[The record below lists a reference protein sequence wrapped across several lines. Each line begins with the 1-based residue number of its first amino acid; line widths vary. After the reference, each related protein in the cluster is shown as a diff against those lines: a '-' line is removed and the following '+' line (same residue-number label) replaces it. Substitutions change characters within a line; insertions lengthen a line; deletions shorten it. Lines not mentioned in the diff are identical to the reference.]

1 MLNGCCFDH
10 YGQEEAVNKGDVNF
24 REGGEVLSGY
34 PFGAMPSKQYEK
46 TKRKEIVMKKSAL
59 FRITA
64 LFMCLSMLSSCGK
77 KTEPAVSKSGQDV
90 STGTV
95 SKVDF
100 PTKEISIVCPFKA
113 GGGVDVN
120 ARLVAKHLQEKY
132 GWTVVV
138 ENITGGNTLPAAVE
152 VLNRKHDGYTM
163 FVNTNLSFL
172 LAPQAYGGSFNPLED
187 FTPIISNTTTP
198 VYLSV
203 KADNDMGIKTAQD
216 FIDWC
221 KLNPGK
227 ATIACGGIA
236 DVTGVAAYNACKAMG
251 LEVELVPYSGSAE
264 ALVALAGGHVLFS
277 SSPGAA
283 TASYAKEGTIIP
295 LIDFANLEDNVCGAP
310 TIGSLGFGDASI
322 AQYRVCVVPSDT
334 PQEIVEILRDALL
347 ELCSDPDYIADN
359 EAANDP
365 VVNVLDGEQLYEKMV
380 ADYDVCTALIDE
392 LGLRNAA

>member
-1 MLNGCCFDH
+1 MKKALFKI
-10 YGQEEAVNKGDVNF
+10 VLLLMTLSL
-24 REGGEVLSGY
+24 LSG
-34 PFGAMPSKQYEK
+34 
-46 TKRKEIVMKKSAL
+46 
-59 FRITA
+59 
-64 LFMCLSMLSSCGK
+64 CGK
-77 KTEPAVSKSGQDV
+77 DLEPTGSKSGQDT
-90 STGTV
+90 SSGTT

-100 PTKEISIVCPFKA
+100 PTKEITIVCPFKA

-120 ARLVAKHLQEKY
+120 ARLVAKHLQENY

-138 ENITGGNTLPAAVE
+138 ENITGGNTLPAAME
-152 VLNRKHDGYTM
+152 VLNREHDGYTM

-264 ALVALAGGHVLFS
+264 ALVALVGGHVRFS

-283 TASYAKEGTIIP
+283 TATYANEGSIIP

-310 TIGSLGFGDASI
+310 TLGSLGFEDASI

-334 PQEIVEILRDALL
+334 LEQVVEILRNALL
-347 ELCSDPDYIADN
+347 ELCSDSDYITDN

-365 VVNVLDGEQLYEKMV
+365 VVNVLDGDQLYEKML
-380 ADYDVCTALIDE
+380 ADYDVCTLLVDE